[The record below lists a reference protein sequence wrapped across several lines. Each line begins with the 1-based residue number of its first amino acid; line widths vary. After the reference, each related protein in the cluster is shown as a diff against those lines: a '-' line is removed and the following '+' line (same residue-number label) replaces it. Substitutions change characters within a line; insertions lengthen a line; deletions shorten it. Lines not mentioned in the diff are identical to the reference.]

1 MSDYYKPYGFGG
13 FSFFPPVIKNLLIIN
28 GIVFVIEM
36 LGQQVGLGNGLNFN
50 DIITKYFA
58 LIPLGGLTLSN
69 GVGLIHWSFYP
80 WQLITYQF
88 MHGGFAHIF
97 FNMFALWMFGVEIEN
112 IWGSKKFLIFYLMCG
127 VVAGIFQLILPP
139 LFNETLAPTIG
150 ASGAIFG
157 VLVAFGML
165 FPNRYIYLY
174 FLLPIKAKY
183 LIALFVLA
191 EIYFVDSGGG
201 NVAHLAHLGGALAG
215 FVYIMLDRKSNLS
228 LGNIFKSTPRSS
240 SGNVFDSFKKSAN
253 VFKKQRDQ
261 NVEDASFYEVKDDP
275 KHETEINQAQID
287 AILDKISKSGYQN
300 LTEKEKKIL
309 FEASKKMK

>member
-1 MSDYYKPYGFGG
+1 MSDYYKPSGFGG

-28 GIVFVIEM
+28 AIVFIIQT
-36 LGQQVGLGNGLNFN
+36 LGQQVGVGNGLTFS

-58 LIPLGGLTLSN
+58 LIPLGGMNL
-69 GVGLIHWSFYP
+69 GGYIHWNFYP
-80 WQLITYQF
+80 WQLISYQF
-88 MHGGFAHIF
+88 MHGGFMHIAL
-97 FNMFALWMFGVEIEN
+97 NMFALWMFGVEIEN

-139 LFNETLAPTIG
+139 LFNESLAPTIG

-174 FLLPIKAKY
+174 FFIPVKAKY
-183 LIALFVLA
+183 LITLFVLM
-191 EIYFVDSGGG
+191 EIFFVDTGGG
-201 NVAHLAHLGGALAG
+201 NIAHLAHLGGALAG
-215 FVYIMLDRKSNLS
+215 FIYIMLDRNTSIN
-228 LGNIFKSTPRSS
+228 LGNIFRSTSRGG

-253 VFKKQRDQ
+253 VFTKHRSRE
-261 NVEDASFYEVKDDP
+261 VEDANFYEIKDD
-275 KHETEINQAQID
+275 KSQDTEINQAEID